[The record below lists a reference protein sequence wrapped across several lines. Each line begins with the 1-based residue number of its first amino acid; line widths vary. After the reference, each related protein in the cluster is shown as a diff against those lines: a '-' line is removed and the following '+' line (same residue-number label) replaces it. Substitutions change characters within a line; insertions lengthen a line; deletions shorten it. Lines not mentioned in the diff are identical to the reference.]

1 MVGMITVS
9 RYGFEDEQLK
19 NLPETAIIYLITS
32 GNFQH

>member
-1 MVGMITVS
+1 MVIMITIS

-32 GNFQH
+32 ENLQH